1 MHRSTRKHELPM
13 RYNSF
18 KIVSNDAITGLTN
31 FFFFFLNNSLGAIL
45 ASSLSVG

>member
-31 FFFFFLNNSLGAIL
+31 FHFFFNNSLGAIL